1 MACHYCL
8 DPYDVRGMNMD
19 DKEEQ
24 YTMDLLST
32 IERSS
37 ALSQRSMSQDMGV
50 ALGVV
55 NACLKRCA
63 QKGWVKVK
71 QTPAHRY
78 AYFITPTGFAEKA
91 RLTKRFVSHSFAL
104 YRKAS
109 AHYQACFE
117 QLKSEQHRPL
127 VLVGYSD
134 LTEIA
139 LLWAKHY
146 NIEVKALYLTGQDEA
161 SMLTESCRD
170 LDCYTDITTLPAEA
184 CMVVTSLLIE
194 QQMLDD
200 LLQINPKSVVP
211 LKLL

>member
-1 MACHYCL
+1 
-8 DPYDVRGMNMD
+8 MD

-37 ALSQRSMSQDMGV
+37 IQSQRGMSQHMGV

-55 NACLKRCA
+55 NACLKRCVK
-63 QKGWVKVK
+63 KGWIKMQ
-71 QTPAHRY
+71 QTPAQRY
-78 AYFITPTGFAEKA
+78 AYFVTPAGFMEKA

-109 AHYQACFE
+109 THYQQCFE
-117 QLKSEQHRPL
+117 QLSSAQQQV
-127 VLVGYSD
+127 VLLGYSD

-146 NIEVKALYLTGQDEA
+146 DIAVKGVYLIDPEEA
-161 SMLTESCRD
+161 GMISESCRY
-170 LDCYTDITTLPAEA
+170 LDRYTDTTALPAEA
-184 CMVVTSLLIE
+184 CMVVTSLLID

-200 LLQINPKSVVP
+200 LLQRYPKSMVP

>member
-1 MACHYCL
+1 LL
-8 DPYDVRGMNMD
+8 DQYDVRGMNMD

-37 ALSQRSMSQDMGV
+37 IQSQRGMSQHMGV

-55 NACLKRCA
+55 NACLKRCVK
-63 QKGWVKVK
+63 KGWIKMQ
-71 QTPAHRY
+71 QTPAQRY
-78 AYFITPTGFAEKA
+78 AYFVTPTGFAEKA

-117 QLKSEQHRPL
+117 QLKSEQHRPV

-146 NIEVKALYLTGQDEA
+146 NIEVKALHLIDQDEA
-161 SMLTESCRD
+161 SMLTESCRH
-170 LDCYTDITTLPAEA
+170 LGCYTDITSLPAEA
-184 CMVVTSLLIE
+184 CMVVTSLLVE

-200 LLQINPKSVVP
+200 LLQINPRSVVP